1 MFVSYHH
8 DNDQY
13 YYNQLAMVC
22 DQFCHLIRDS
32 SLREPLDSEDSDYIG
47 RAIREGYITGT
58 SCTIVLCGPETW
70 KRKHVDWE
78 IKATLDKEHGLVGV
92 NLPSNPIL
100 AYGQGGCWNANGCA
114 TKPQRLQENIDS
126 GYAVWTNWATITS
139 SAARLKEIVESAI
152 GRPTPTIRNSRDLM
166 GQNLC

>member
-1 MFVSYHH
+1 MQALKHGNEST
-8 DNDQY
+8 
-13 YYNQLAMVC
+13 
-22 DQFCHLIRDS
+22 LI
-32 SLREPLDSEDSDYIG
+32 G
-47 RAIREGYITGT
+47 
-58 SCTIVLCGPETW
+58 
-70 KRKHVDWE
+70 K

-139 SAARLKEIVESAI
+139 GAARLEGDRGI
-152 GRPTPTIRNSRDLM
+152 GFVGTTLADNPKFGDLM
-166 GQNLC
+166 GENLS